1 MYHGRVP
8 TLKLTSRA
16 LDTLPLPSRGRVE
29 YFDESLPGFAVRVFP
44 SGRRVFTL
52 LYRMKGG
59 RAKKKERVDL
69 GTYPP
74 LTLAQA
80 RDLATKLKA
89 EIQLGKDPRRER
101 VPTRP
106 ADASVIAADGL
117 TLRQLCEAYLI
128 HPSGGGRLRAASTLP
143 HYRRLIDAE
152 IVPAFGDRRAAAI
165 TRTEVREWSENLADE
180 KPIVANRAFAVMRR
194 SYEWALGRDLVQS
207 SPFVGVHKPAAEVPR
222 DRVLSDDEIRAVFDA
237 LRHERPIVAALWEL
251 LFYTAVRPGTALA
264 ARWTHIDLPR
274 AVWEVPVTKK
284 ARGSAEGTGKPFIVP
299 LSSQAI
305 AVVKL
310 LQPFSAHSDYV
321 FPGGSPR
328 RATPDADRNL
338 FSPEKSI
345 QRIRETTGI
354 RDLQMRDIRRTVATG
369 LGRLK
374 VTPVTIS
381 RILDH
386 TIQGISQVTHVYAKY
401 DFLEEKRDA
410 LDLWGRHLATLLNAI
425 YPRPD
430 NDVIPRQPRRHGPKA
445 RDAELQSRQGSLLWP
460 EDA

>member
-1 MYHGRVP
+1 VP
-8 TLKLTSRA
+8 TLKLTART
-16 LDTLPLPSRGRVE
+16 LETLPLPSRGRIE
-29 YFDESLPGFAVRVFP
+29 YFDESLPGFAVRIFP

-101 VPTRP
+101 VPARP
-106 ADASVIAADGL
+106 ADATVLAADGL
-117 TLRQLCEAYLI
+117 TVKQLCEAYLV

-143 HYRRLIDAE
+143 HYRRLIAAE

-165 TRTEVREWSENLADE
+165 TRTEVREWSERLADE
-180 KPIVANRAFAVMRR
+180 KPVVANRAFAVMRR

-207 SPFVGVHKPAAEVPR
+207 SPFVGIHKPAAEVPR
-222 DRVLSDDEIRAVFDA
+222 DRLLSDEEIQAVFDA
-237 LRHERPIVAALWEL
+237 LRHERPIIAALWEL

-274 AVWEVPVTKK
+274 KVWEVPVTKK
-284 ARGSAEGTGKPFIVP
+284 ARGSSEGTGKPFIVP
-299 LSSQAI
+299 LSVQAI
-305 AVVKL
+305 AVLNL

-321 FPGGSPR
+321 FPGERPR
-328 RATPDADRNL
+328 RAIADAARNL
-338 FSPEKSI
+338 LNPQKSI
-345 QRIRETTGI
+345 QRMHEKTGI

-369 LGRLK
+369 LGKLK
-374 VTPVTIS
+374 VSPVTIS
-381 RILDH
+381 RVLDH
-386 TIQGISQVTHVYAKY
+386 AIQGVGQVTHVYAKY
-401 DFLEEKRDA
+401 DFLEEKREA
-410 LDLWGRHLATLLNAI
+410 LDLWGRHLATLLAPQSECAELV
-425 YPRPD
+425 PRP
-430 NDVIPRQPRRHGPKA
+430 RSRRRRRLPEDGGTPIWH
-445 RDAELQSRQGSLLWP
+445 QTSLLEP
-460 EDA
+460 K

>member
-1 MYHGRVP
+1 VP
-8 TLKLTSRA
+8 TLKLTARA
-16 LDTLPLPSRGRVE
+16 LNTLPLPSRGRVE
-29 YFDESLPGFAVRVFP
+29 YFDESLPGFAVRIFP

-59 RAKKKERVDL
+59 RTKKKERVDL

-101 VPTRP
+101 VPARR
-106 ADASVIAADGL
+106 ADASAIAADGL
-117 TLRQLCEAYLI
+117 TVKQLCEAYLI

-143 HYRRLIDAE
+143 HYRRLIDVE
-152 IVPAFGDRRAAAI
+152 IVPAFGGRLAADI
-165 TRTEVREWSENLADE
+165 TRTEAREWSERLAQV
-180 KPIVANRAFAVMRR
+180 KPVVANRAFAVMRR

-207 SPFVGVHKPAAEVPR
+207 SPFVGIHKPAAEVPR

-237 LRHERPIVAALWEL
+237 LTHERPIIAALWEL

-264 ARWTHIDLPR
+264 ARWSHIDLPR
-274 AVWEVPVTKK
+274 KVWEVPITKK

-299 LSSQAI
+299 LSPQGI
-305 AVVKL
+305 AVLKL
-310 LQPFSAHSDYV
+310 LELFSAHSDYV

-328 RATPDADRNL
+328 RATADLEGNL
-338 FSPEKSI
+338 FSPQKSI
-345 QRIRETTGI
+345 QRIRQATRI
-354 RDLQMRDIRRTVATG
+354 RDLQMRDIRRTVATD

-374 VTPVTIS
+374 VPPVTIS
-381 RILDH
+381 RVLDH
-386 TIQGISQVTHVYAKY
+386 TIQGIGQVTHVYAKY

-410 LDLWGRHLATLLNAI
+410 LELWGRYIATLLNASI
-425 YPRPD
+425 ARPD
-430 NDVIPRQPRRHGPKA
+430 SEATPRQPRRHGSKA
-445 RDAELQSRQGSLLWP
+445 RDGELASRQGSLLGLGL